1 MQACANAAAERS
13 GALEEELQQTRT
25 EAELAAEAALM
36 KVQEIQAAS
45 EAALEAAKTDAQA
58 AVDAAKAETAALQVC
73 YKACG
78 GVAGKLACIYAC
90 SILNIVPHHKC
101 EIAYDSSAELSRAGQ
116 CTPHS
121 VMLTPELAVCGIQ
134 QRYQQCH

>member
-78 GVAGKLACIYAC
+78 GVAGETGLHLC
-90 SILNIVPHHKC
+90 V
-101 EIAYDSSAELSRAGQ
+101 
-116 CTPHS
+116 
-121 VMLTPELAVCGIQ
+121 
-134 QRYQQCH
+134 